1 MDAEEFLQL
10 KEKIARLQKEKDRAD
25 GALQRVMK
33 EIREKHGVE
42 SLQEAEN
49 HLQKLEL
56 KREKASARFQKAFKS
71 FEEKWSD
78 RLR

>member
-1 MDAEEFLQL
+1 MNAKDFLQL

-42 SLQEAEN
+42 SLREAEKQ
-49 HLQKLEL
+49 LQKLRT
-56 KREKASARFQKAFKS
+56 KKEKASARFQKAS
-71 FEEKWSD
+71 GEFEEKWSD